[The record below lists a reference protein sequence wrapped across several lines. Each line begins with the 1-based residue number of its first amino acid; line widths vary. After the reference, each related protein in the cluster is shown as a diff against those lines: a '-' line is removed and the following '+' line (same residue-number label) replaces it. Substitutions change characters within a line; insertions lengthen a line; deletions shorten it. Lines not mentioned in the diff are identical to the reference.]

1 VHPKTRGITPAP
13 YSLPA
18 TADLLDTPDELSVP
32 RGRHAPPLEVRLRV
46 QRRRLLEAAAAVFSR
61 VGYAEAG
68 VQAISREAGMSKA
81 TFYEHFANKEECILA
96 VFETAAN
103 DVFHLLAQSPGHVTD
118 TYEEHVR
125 ARVHAFLEIL
135 ARHPTA
141 AQTILVEII
150 GAGPS
155 AAKRRDAVI
164 QAFAEV
170 MHADNARVAPEY
182 GAPTYA
188 SLDDAFAVAGGIAE
202 LASRQIRT
210 GNPADIR
217 ELEDVCVRLILGV
230 LSQSGR

>member
-1 VHPKTRGITPAP
+1 
-13 YSLPA
+13 
-18 TADLLDTPDELSVP
+18 
-32 RGRHAPPLEVRLRV
+32 VRLRV
-46 QRRRLLEAAAAVFSR
+46 QRKRLLEAAAAVFSR

-68 VQAISREAGMSKA
+68 AQAISREAGMSKA

-96 VFETAAN
+96 LFETAAN
-103 DVFHLLAQSPGHVTD
+103 DVFHLLAESPGHETL

-125 ARVHAFLEIL
+125 ARVQTFLGIL
-135 ARHPTA
+135 SRHPSA

-150 GAGPS
+150 GAGPA
-155 AAKRRDAVI
+155 AAKRRDAVL

-182 GAPTYA
+182 SAPMYA

-210 GNPADIR
+210 GVPADIR
-217 ELEDVCVRLILGV
+217 DLEDVCVRLILGV
-230 LSQSGR
+230 LSQSER

>member
-1 VHPKTRGITPAP
+1 
-13 YSLPA
+13 
-18 TADLLDTPDELSVP
+18 
-32 RGRHAPPLEVRLRV
+32 VRLRV
-46 QRRRLLEAAAAVFSR
+46 QRRRLLEAAATVFSR

-68 VQAISREAGMSKA
+68 AQAISREAGMSKA
-81 TFYEHFANKEECILA
+81 TFYEHFANKEECMLA

-103 DVFHLLAQSPGHVTD
+103 DVFGLLAQSPGHVTP

-125 ARVHAFLEIL
+125 ARVQTFLGIL
-135 ARHPTA
+135 SRHPTA

-150 GAGPS
+150 GAGPA

-182 GAPTYA
+182 GAATYA
-188 SLDDAFAVAGGIAE
+188 SPDDAFAVAGGIAE

-210 GNPADIR
+210 GVPADIR
-217 ELEDVCVRLILGV
+217 DLEDVCVRLILGV